1 MATLDILTS
10 AEAAETIDAP
20 GLSTVKLAKVV
31 TAASLAL
38 DTYVGPVVR
47 RTITN
52 ERHENRAGR
61 SELELRRWPVVS
73 ISSCSEFTRS
83 GAEAVL
89 SVETPS
95 SRPSAGIRLEPTHSE
110 PELGLFGPIVTR
122 RASGRDAPFEE
133 SVHVTYVAGRFAATA
148 NVDERYKEAVR
159 LLVANLFQRVLIGR
173 GTLDGYDVPRYP
185 FPTFAIP
192 GSVRGLLSDVW
203 QADEK
208 QRFGIA

>member
-1 MATLDILTS
+1 MATLDILTPT
-10 AEAAETIDAP
+10 EAAETIDAP

-52 ERHENRAGR
+52 ERHENKFGR
-61 SELELRRWPVVS
+61 PELELRRWPVVS
-73 ISSCSEFTRS
+73 VSACSEFTRS
-83 GAEAVL
+83 GSEVVLTVEA
-89 SVETPS
+89 PS
-95 SRPSAGIRLEPTHSE
+95 SRPSAGVRLEPTRAE
-110 PELGLFGPIVTR
+110 TELGLFGPILTR
-122 RASGRDAPFEE
+122 RASGRDALFDE
-133 SVHVTYVAGRFAATA
+133 SVLVTYVAGRFSATA
-148 NVDERYKEAVR
+148 AVDERYKEALR

-192 GSVRGLLSDVW
+192 GSVRGLLADVW

-208 QRFGIA
+208 QRLGIA